1 MTRPSLATSLLVTT
15 CAVLGACQST
25 PEQERAPAAAA
36 PDPAAKEEPADPEAE
51 AQKARKKELERAN
64 DLADRAHSLAQARID
79 LTLAELEVQTAQT
92 KAERALAEATRE
104 LKEEELELAVFPEH
118 ERPQQL
124 DDARLGLDRAAHR
137 LELEQDELGELTA
150 MYEQDDFAELTKEL
164 VLKRGRKGVEFAER
178 SLTLER
184 AKLQLL
190 EGETLPKKERE
201 LRAAVDKARS
211 AVEVAQAGL
220 DQSQLEAQKKLS
232 GARYAITKLERPR
245 PEDVGGD

>member
-15 CAVLGACQST
+15 CALLGACQST
-25 PEQERAPAAAA
+25 PDSAPAAAA
-36 PDPAAKEEPADPEAE
+36 EPAAQEEPADPEEE

-79 LTLAELEVQTAQT
+79 LTLAELEAETAQT

-104 LKEEELELAVFPEH
+104 LNEEERALAVFLEH

-124 DDARLGLDRAAHR
+124 DDARLGLDRAEHR

-178 SLTLER
+178 SLALER

-211 AVEVAQAGL
+211 SVEVAQRGL
-220 DQSQLEAQKKLS
+220 DQARLEAQKKLD

-245 PEDVGGD
+245 PEDVGHEGE